1 MTCWQLARTRMQA
14 KRLSAFL
21 IWLLRACSKS
31 WMHPQQQAQ
40 RLKLGS
46 RPKQRSRH
54 QRRRL
59 C

>member
-1 MTCWQLARTRMQA
+1 MTCRQLARTWMEATQ
-14 KRLSAFL
+14 LSAFL
-21 IWLLRACSKS
+21 IWLLRACSKC
-31 WMHPQQQAQ
+31 WIHQQRQAQ

-46 RPKQRSRH
+46 RPKQRSQH